1 MTFSLLKFCSMGGHG
16 DLSKVNCYCC
26 KLQLPEYK
34 CHDCYRDQLT
44 CGECTWTAHIFS
56 PLYCIQVSSLFEPPC
71 QSKQLTNWYIQWW
84 NEDFFECTNLKALG
98 LRVQLGHLD
107 GSACIL
113 IVPAFNDDFVVLDN
127 HSIHDIGIDFC
138 RCGHAQSH
146 IMQLL
151 HYGWYPAMVGQSK
164 TATTSQVL
172 KQFHFLTF
180 ESKTSV
186 YKFYCSLAHETNNMA
201 TYLVKNHYITF
212 LRMVR
217 QWRHISI
224 LKRMGWGHETHDV
237 SATSQGK
244 YTVTCPACPQPG
256 ENLPTNWKTT
266 PKEQRKSP
274 LSFICG

>member
-16 DLSKVNCYCC
+16 DLSKVYCYCC

-113 IVPAFNDDFVVLDN
+113 IVPAFNDDFVVLDD
-127 HSIHDIGIDFC
+127 HSIHDTGLDFC
-138 RCGHAQSH
+138 RSCPISYHATPSLWMVSSH
-146 IMQLL
+146 
-151 HYGWYPAMVGQSK
+151 GW
-164 TATTSQVL
+164 
-172 KQFHFLTF
+172 
-180 ESKTSV
+180 
-186 YKFYCSLAHETNNMA
+186 
-201 TYLVKNHYITF
+201 
-212 LRMVR
+212 
-217 QWRHISI
+217 SI
-224 LKRMGWGHETHDV
+224 
-237 SATSQGK
+237 
-244 YTVTCPACPQPG
+244 
-256 ENLPTNWKTT
+256 
-266 PKEQRKSP
+266 
-274 LSFICG
+274 

>member
-1 MTFSLLKFCSMGGHG
+1 MIATEINSLVGMHM
-16 DLSKVNCYCC
+16 NC
-26 KLQLPEYK
+26 P
-34 CHDCYRDQLT
+34 H
-44 CGECTWTAHIFS
+44 FS
-56 PLYCIQVSSLFEPPC
+56 PLHCIQVSSLFEPPC
-71 QSKQLTNWYIQWW
+71 QSQQLTNWYIQWW

-127 HSIHDIGIDFC
+127 HSIHDLDFC

-164 TATTSQVL
+164 TATTFQVL
-172 KQFHFLTF
+172 KQFHLLIF

-186 YKFYCSLAHETNNMA
+186 YEFYCSLAHKTNNMA

-224 LKRMGWGHETHDV
+224 LKRMGWGHDPLGV

-244 YTVTCPACPQPG
+244 YSH
-256 ENLPTNWKTT
+256 LPCLSSTRREPPHQLEDHT
-266 PKEQRKSP
+266 QRTKVSLHYP
-274 LSFICG
+274 S